1 MKTQTDPPKV
11 PVNLRSLLE
20 KMEID
25 FDAPVLYNPASASG
39 PLENEPV
46 VDDECYMGKDGQL
59 DACADFG
66 KCANPFH
73 YLVLHF
79 YIIYIYISPE
89 LSSGALGWT
98 DPPKVPVNLRKL
110 MEKIDKKIDYDAPVP
125 YNPQSSSGPLD
136 YEPVVDD
143 ECYMG
148 KDGQLNECADFGKG
162 HLGVHSFYFFF
173 NNFPYTDIYYISP
186 IHFIG
191 CS

>member
-1 MKTQTDPPKV
+1 M
-11 PVNLRSLLE
+11 NLRSLLE

-79 YIIYIYISPE
+79 YIIYISHLNFHRVLLDRPSEGSSE
-89 LSSGALGWT
+89 LTKTYGE
-98 DPPKVPVNLRKL
+98 NR
-110 MEKIDKKIDYDAPVP
+110 
-125 YNPQSSSGPLD
+125 
-136 YEPVVDD
+136 
-143 ECYMG
+143 
-148 KDGQLNECADFGKG
+148 
-162 HLGVHSFYFFF
+162 
-173 NNFPYTDIYYISP
+173 
-186 IHFIG
+186 
-191 CS
+191 